1 MLSGGYRASG
11 ISKFTKLALSS
22 YHETSY
28 VIVRFCSLKA
38 AYGDQMIARHGEG
51 YDWRNAPIDPEAVY
65 SSGGGK
71 PHGRLDFFKFQSNFI
86 I

>member
-1 MLSGGYRASG
+1 
-11 ISKFTKLALSS
+11 
-22 YHETSY
+22 
-28 VIVRFCSLKA
+28 
-38 AYGDQMIARHGEG
+38 MIARHGEG

-65 SSGGGK
+65 SSGGK